1 MWNKFGVGIVA
12 ISVAV
17 ACCGCAAVQ
26 AERQAQ
32 EKKQEQFVQRVDIA
46 HVWVTP
52 GIPDPGKPYT
62 VLGKLKYT
70 VPFTP
75 DAIDSQKEADKLK
88 TMAYAKWPDQLDA
101 IINEKQTVSDD
112 ASTVTVTGDAIQYA
126 SSTNREALHNMN
138 NGIVVSPSGD

>member
-1 MWNKFGVGIVA
+1 VA

-17 ACCGCAAVQ
+17 AYCGCAAVQ

-32 EKKQEQFVQRVDIA
+32 EKKQQQFVQRVDIA

-52 GIPDPGKPYT
+52 GTPGPGKPY
-62 VLGKLKYT
+62 VLLGKLKYT

-75 DAIDSQKEADKLK
+75 DAIDSHEEADKLK
-88 TMAYAKWPDQLDA
+88 AIAYAKWPDQLDA
-101 IINEKQTVSDD
+101 IINEKENVSDD
-112 ASTVTVTGDAIQYA
+112 ASTVTVTGDAIQYV

-138 NGIVVSPSGD
+138 NGIVVSPTGD